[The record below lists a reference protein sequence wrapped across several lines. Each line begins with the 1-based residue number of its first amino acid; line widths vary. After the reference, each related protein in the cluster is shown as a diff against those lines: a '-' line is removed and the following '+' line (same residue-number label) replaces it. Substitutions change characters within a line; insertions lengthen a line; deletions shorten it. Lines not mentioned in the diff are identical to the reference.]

1 MNQSRVTHV
10 IGERQK
16 SHELL
21 KVKIYELLK
30 SEKAVKISSNWTYLL
45 TKGVGRLI
53 SKTFIKIRLWIQ
65 ILEPLERNSSVC
77 VCELY
82 WQLCNQNTFI
92 SFLSY
97 NDIYIFFFKKKE
109 I

>member
-1 MNQSRVTHV
+1 M